1 MKTKRVATLYA
12 RKFKST
18 FRNILNRGSILLL
31 SSVILLVSCSKGD
44 DVETVGEISPIDN
57 RSQIIYTDIEP
68 DYTSEHKYDFYE
80 LDLNND
86 LFIDFT
92 LRYRSDDYWEMVD
105 ILEITSTNA
114 GNGII
119 SISPWYSNPV
129 PLDSDREIFNLSGY
143 SNGEAYESWG
153 FFTIGDCF
161 GGDTSCYLDWKDKND
176 KFLGLRFIVD
186 GKTHFGWARLSLTS
200 PTDWV
205 LKDYAF
211 NATPNKPILAGQ
223 ME

>member
-1 MKTKRVATLYA
+1 MKTNRVATLNA
-12 RKFKST
+12 RKLKST
-18 FRNILNRGSILLL
+18 FRNILNGGSILLL
-31 SSVILLVSCSKGD
+31 SSVILFVSCSKSD
-44 DVETVGEISPIDN
+44 DVETGGEISPIDN
-57 RSQIIYTDIEP
+57 PSQIIYTDMVP
-68 DYTSEHKYDFYE
+68 DFTSENLHDFYE

-86 LFIDFT
+86 QSIDFT
-92 LRYRSDDYWEMVD
+92 LKSDSDNNSYEW
-105 ILEITSTNA
+105 LEITTSSNDN
-114 GNGII
+114 NGII
-119 SISPWYSNPV
+119 SISQWYWNPV

-143 SNGEAYESWG
+143 SNGEAYESWV

-161 GGDTSCYLDWKDKND
+161 DSNIECYEDWKDKND

-186 GKTHFGWARLSLTS
+186 GKTHFGWARLSVTS

-205 LKDYAF
+205 LKDYAY